1 MLENTVEKGEIT
13 SNFSFSYSVFNRLAL
28 QTLKNEGLFGK
39 GLTLNV
45 IRHLLYFQAFAFF
58 LGSVVKSP
66 RLSSTL
72 FQSYSILSFLTGAY
86 IALDGLFHLSIKI
99 YQTIIFMQRIQFFPN
114 QLVDDKMAM

>member
-45 IRHLLYFQAFAFF
+45 IRHLIYFQAFAFF

-86 IALDGLFHLSIKI
+86 IALRWAISFIHQDLPNHNFHVENPIL
-99 YQTIIFMQRIQFFPN
+99 P
-114 QLVDDKMAM
+114 